1 MCGTGC
7 HLLREIGFFFFIK
20 TYIHKLLLQICVMYI
35 LPNKPITQTI
45 FLDSSRTTLF

>member
-1 MCGTGC
+1 MELAVICC
-7 HLLREIGFFFFIK
+7 VKLDFFFIK